1 MYQINTMKNLIIL
14 ILSFIS
20 LIISG
25 IWAYKTNYDYE
36 PIIVF
41 IMGIVSIL
49 YHFLKP
55 KKEVQTTKN
64 NQQNKTTQTV
74 NVNINNEQASPIS
87 YKEDKIEKTITR
99 NDKIESMKTRYKILF
114 IDDDKNFKVVKILKN
129 SGWKHTK
136 SIVDIKSVDQEDV
149 MNSDLFFVDINGIG
163 KILDLP
169 NEGLDIALMLK
180 QRYPNKKVVIYSANS
195 KNNVFHEVWDLCDLK
210 LEKNALPYQFQSI
223 VEQYSIINY

>member
-1 MYQINTMKNLIIL
+1 MKNLIIL